1 MDRMNRRAAL
11 KLHTF
16 LPCTA
21 AFPAVSDGTSMA
33 TCGLL
38 GH

>member
-11 KLHTF
+11 QLHPS

-21 AFPAVSDGTSMA
+21 AFPAVIDGTSMA

>member
-1 MDRMNRRAAL
+1 MDRMNRRAAQT
-11 KLHTF
+11 LHTV

-21 AFPAVSDGTSMA
+21 AFPAVIDGTSMA

-38 GH
+38 GR